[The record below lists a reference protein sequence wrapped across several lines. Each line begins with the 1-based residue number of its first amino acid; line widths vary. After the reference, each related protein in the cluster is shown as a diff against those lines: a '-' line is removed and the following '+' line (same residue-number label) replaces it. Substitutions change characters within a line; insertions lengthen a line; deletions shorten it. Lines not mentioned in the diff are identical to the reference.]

1 MTVDV
6 VNNPETGSYDLVVDG
21 DAVGHAY
28 YEHRGDTLVFTH
40 TEIDKDDRLKGLGSR
55 LVEAALDDVRAS
67 STKRIVAECPFVAH
81 FIRANPEYQDLLE
94 R

>member
-1 MTVDV
+1 MTVDI

-21 DAVGHAY
+21 DTVGHAY
-28 YEHRGDTLVFTH
+28 YENRGDELVFTH

-55 LVEAALDDVRAS
+55 LVKAALDDVRRS
-67 STKRIVAECPFVAH
+67 SSKRIVAECPFVAH
-81 FIRANPEYQDLLE
+81 FIRENAEYQDLLE